1 MRLSLTPRTTASKIA
16 VMQPTPSP
24 GPVSAPMHYLEAAF
38 REACRVSG
46 GSVMAARYVTSMTGP
61 RRGEYVELDV
71 DAIGFIVAGTLRAA
85 GLLKINR
92 HHPPDVPHVAYVVTI
107 TTTPDEET

>member
-1 MRLSLTPRTTASKIA
+1 
-16 VMQPTPSP
+16 
-24 GPVSAPMHYLEAAF
+24 MHYLEAAF

-46 GSVMAARYVTSMTGP
+46 GSVMAARCVTSAACRRSDIVGLTSP
-61 RRGEYVELDV
+61 RDSKYVELDV
-71 DAIGFIVAGTLRAA
+71 DAVGFIVAGTLRAA

-92 HHPPDVPHVAYVVTI
+92 HHPPNVPHVAYVVTI

>member
-1 MRLSLTPRTTASKIA
+1 
-16 VMQPTPSP
+16 MQPTPAP
-24 GPVSAPMHYLEAAF
+24 GPASAPMHYLEATF

-46 GSVMAARYVTSMTGP
+46 GSITAVRYETSADP

-92 HHPPDVPHVAYVVTI
+92 HHPPNVHRVAYVVTI
-107 TTTPDEET
+107 TTSPITTPYGE